1 MVADRSSFQ
10 MPSKRYLRHHFV
22 FVMMLLAAVVIAPVS
37 AQHWIVPDRIGD
49 HTMGDSFSIT
59 GKTNLDEGA
68 ELIVTIVSASFKP
81 SDKSQSAQYSGI
93 SGTIAVQK
101 GSPDNTFSFEV
112 ATSGW
117 KIGDYLFTVEST
129 TPPVTGTGSFKVMA
143 QGPTGIL
150 SVTSTPSGGTVILDG
165 ASRGTTPLN
174 LPKVSSGLH
183 SLTVSM
189 IGYYDFTRKVMVSTG
204 KTTEVNALF
213 EAMPKLS
220 VAFSPIA
227 GSPEPGRSTTIT
239 LRITQSSGT
248 AAAGARVTLTCTEGA
263 GLATSSGTAD
273 GNGTFQTTF
282 IAPAAGSYT
291 VTATAAMEGFGPG
304 SGELPIKVGAAPFP
318 WLLLVA
324 LILALIVAAVLAY
337 LWTRTNLQLSLKQ
350 RRIPAD
356 GTSTLPVRVQFTNG
370 LRMLKRQ
377 PMELTVALE
386 ATSGSIKPLVIS
398 RGNAY
403 ADTPLTASR
412 ECGKVIVTARYEK
425 QRVEERAEFT
435 CEGGSLEIT
444 PTPREIP
451 ADGQSAATLVIRAKD
466 TAGNYLSFLD
476 EKTVHLATTL
486 GSIAGTVTLHQKSPD
501 AKATLTSG
509 KASGTA
515 VVTAT
520 LDALKGEGK
529 VRFGTLE
536 KRFCMHCGTPM
547 ALDAPKCPACGKI
560 PPSGV
565 DTKTCPACGEVLPMA
580 AEYCDRCGA
589 KQGK

>member
-1 MVADRSSFQ
+1 MVADRSSLQ
-10 MPSKRYLRHHFV
+10 MPSKRYRRHHFV
-22 FVMMLLAAVVIAPVS
+22 FVMMLLVAVVIAPVS
-37 AQHWIVPDRIGD
+37 AQHWIMPDRIGD
-49 HTMGDSFSIT
+49 HSMGDAFSIN

-68 ELIVTIVSASFKP
+68 ELIITIVSASFKP
-81 SDKSQSAQYSGI
+81 SDKSQSVQYSGI

-101 GSPDNTFSFEV
+101 GSPDNTFSYEID
-112 ATSGW
+112 TSGW
-117 KIGDYLFTVEST
+117 KPDEYLVTVEST
-129 TPPVTGTGSFKVMA
+129 TPPVTATGSFKILV
-143 QGPTGIL
+143 QGPTGTL
-150 SVTSTPSGGTVILDG
+150 SVSSTPSGGAVSLDG
-165 ASRGTTPLN
+165 SSRGTTPLT

-183 SLTVSM
+183 TLTVTLP
-189 IGYYDFTRKVMVSTG
+189 GYYAFTRKVMISTG
-204 KTTEVNALF
+204 KTTEVTAVLGT
-213 EAMPKLS
+213 MPRLS

-227 GSPEPGRSTTIT
+227 GSPEPGRSTTIS
-239 LRITQSSGT
+239 LRITQPSGT

-273 GNGTFQTTF
+273 GSGAFQTTF

-337 LWTRTNLQLSLKQ
+337 LWTRSNLQLSLKQ

-370 LRMLKRQ
+370 LRMPKKQ

-386 ATSGSIKPLVIS
+386 ATSGSIKPLAIS

-403 ADTPLTASR
+403 ADTTLTASR

-425 QRVEERAEFT
+425 QRVEERVEFT

-444 PTPREIP
+444 PTPAEIP

-476 EKTVHLATTL
+476 EKTVHLTTTL
-486 GSIAGTVTLHQKSPD
+486 GSIAGTVTLHPRSPD

-515 VVTAT
+515 VVAAT

-547 ALDAPKCPACGKI
+547 ALDAPKCPACGKT
-560 PPSGV
+560 PPSGI
-565 DTKTCPACGEVLPMA
+565 DTKACPACGAVLPVSA
-580 AEYCDRCGA
+580 LYCDKCGA